1 MLIATSRT
9 FAYTDALAY
18 LECPPSSHLLSISY
32 SLFGALR
39 LKFHLPIE
47 IFFTAPV
54 PS

>member
-9 FAYTDALAY
+9 FAYADALAY
-18 LECPPSSHLLSISY
+18 VGRPPSFHLLSISY

-39 LKFHLPIE
+39 LKLHLPFE
-47 IFFTAPV
+47 IFLTVPV